1 MHSITWRTRGNKIGL
16 WFQYG
21 GCASVRVRMLGNL
34 DKAMIFLK
42 LNPRMINDFFFN
54 NFSEV
59 GVLCFGHIYLS

>member
-1 MHSITWRTRGNKIGL
+1 MHSITWLTRGNKIGL

-42 LNPRMINDFFFN
+42 LIPHMINDYFF
-54 NFSEV
+54 
-59 GVLCFGHIYLS
+59 